1 MTEPVRIR
9 ATASEGVTQ
18 VRLMAT
24 HPMENGRRRL
34 PDGSLVAAHHIT
46 DLTVLHNTRV
56 VLQARFGPSVSRDP
70 YLVFSFA
77 GGAPGETVSVSWR
90 DNRGAQ
96 RSDSVTIR

>member
-1 MTEPVRIR
+1 M
-9 ATASEGVTQ
+9 
-18 VRLMAT
+18 
-24 HPMENGRRRL
+24 
-34 PDGSLVAAHHIT
+34 
-46 DLTVLHNTRV
+46 LHNDRV

-90 DNRGAQ
+90 DNRGDQ

>member
-9 ATASEGVTQ
+9 ATAADGVTQ
-18 VRLMAT
+18 VRLMAA

-34 PDGSLVAAHHIT
+34 PDGTLVPAHYIT

-70 YLVFSFA
+70 YLVFSFD
-77 GGAPGETVSVSWR
+77 GGAPGDTVSVSWR
-90 DNRGAQ
+90 DNRGDE
-96 RSDSVTIR
+96 RSDSVTVR